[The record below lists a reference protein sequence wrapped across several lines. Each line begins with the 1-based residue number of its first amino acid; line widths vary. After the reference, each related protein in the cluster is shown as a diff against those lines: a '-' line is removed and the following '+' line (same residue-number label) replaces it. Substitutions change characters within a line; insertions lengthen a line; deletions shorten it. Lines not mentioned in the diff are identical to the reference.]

1 MAAKKKTGKKDIDDG
16 EEALQAVLLADSF
29 RKRMTPITYTT
40 PKSLL
45 PLVNVPILEY
55 TLELLVSAGVKELFI
70 VCCCHAEKIQ
80 EYVENSASC
89 KQFQVSIIVAP
100 ACKSVG
106 AAMREVDSRGKIRGD
121 FILVNGDVVSNM
133 KLEPAL
139 LAHKKRREEE
149 KNKDAILTMVFKTV
163 HPSHKTSL
171 FPEVK
176 LTFLGSLKACM
187 VFDCVIGKAPFFL
200 VSDISFRMTYAS
212 PSTPK
217 PAAWF
222 TTRACR
228 TRAVALTSLFL
239 PRIPPSRCSPP
250 PRPACPFQC
259 HCPARKTLILVG
271 VAPGSLRPA
280 IHPRLHL
287 LPRG

>member
-1 MAAKKKTGKKDIDDG
+1 MVAKLGPPRRRRAALPAGRRWLWAVSGLLRNLKFFSLKIRKQKYMVTDWLEYRPAPAACRHDVTSSDLAIAMAAAKKKAGKKDIDDG
-16 EEALQAVLLADSF
+16 EEALQAILLADSF

-171 FPEVK
+171 FPEVNS
-176 LTFLGSLKACM
+176 T
-187 VFDCVIGKAPFFL
+187 
-200 VSDISFRMTYAS
+200 VSPGT
-212 PSTPK
+212 
-217 PAAWF
+217 
-222 TTRACR
+222 
-228 TRAVALTSLFL
+228 
-239 PRIPPSRCSPP
+239 
-250 PRPACPFQC
+250 
-259 HCPARKTLILVG
+259 ARR
-271 VAPGSLRPA
+271 S
-280 IHPRLHL
+280 
-287 LPRG
+287 